1 MTRART
7 YLPAAPVAALLGY
20 LAAHALLPAA
30 GGNGTPVSAARP
42 GLTVAAASPAKSA
55 SRSRT
60 LVMRGPGPWRSV
72 AEIPVGF
79 MRSPS
84 GTVAAAGNYL
94 TVLSRTVLP
103 RAPWSWG
110 QAIHALTTAPLSA
123 RAAAGS
129 AQSAQVAARL
139 AAAGSS
145 LYLGSWLLGYRV
157 WSYSPDRAR
166 VAVWN
171 VGVMTS
177 TVGVVPP
184 TYSTTTCTLRWVD
197 GDWKISDTRVS
208 PGPTPPSSAS
218 ITQAQAT
225 TFTAAADQFRS
236 YRNVP

>member
-1 MTRART
+1 VTRART
-7 YLPAAPVAALLGY
+7 YLLAVLVAVLLGY
-20 LAAHALLPAA
+20 LGAHTLLPAA
-30 GGNGTPVSAARP
+30 DGNGAPGSVARP
-42 GLTVAAASPAKSA
+42 GSTVAAASPAQSA

-60 LVMRGPGPWRSV
+60 LVIRGPGPWRSV
-72 AEIPVGF
+72 AGIPVGF
-79 MRSPS
+79 ARSPS
-84 GTVAAAGNYL
+84 GAVAAAGNYL

-123 RAAAGS
+123 RAVAGS
-129 AQSAQVAARL
+129 AQSAQIAARL
-139 AAAGSS
+139 ASGSS

-197 GDWKISDTRVS
+197 GDWKISHSRVS

-236 YRNVP
+236 YRDVP